1 MRSEIQRLWPRTLF
15 SVNFKVYYR
24 VAILL
29 DLIVALL
36 LLDYTNVFLGVRG
49 MIRVLRNMR
58 MPSVSSLLTL
68 EKTIISIKAI
78 LIGRVFRSMEGRM
91 TFFGASQLRD
101 TETHLLEHLKASLL
115 TKLQLLLQQ
124 SNVILEVIYLM
135 IVHIG

>member
-29 DLIVALL
+29 DLIVALV